1 MKKETR
7 VIGSLAMSGLM
18 LAGGAAAVGVPM
30 AEAAT
35 ADQAFVAQTI
45 DAEQSGANEVREVK
59 GEFSFDQNR
68 ISETDSIRG
77 MFMAAVNAL
86 CSPTVDNAAVA
97 EAKPISVYVGQ
108 IETMH
113 ALVSEMSAESE
124 MSPYSMGC
132 ACASNVAGGGAIVN
146 ADVQGVPLE
155 EVMNQAMAAAAAA

>member
-45 DAEQSGANEVREVK
+45 
-59 GEFSFDQNR
+59 
-68 ISETDSIRG
+68 
-77 MFMAAVNAL
+77 AAVNAL

-124 MSPYSMGC
+124 MSPYIMGC